1 MNKTSNVFQNSK
13 KFASKHK
20 FLSFCAI
27 IIVIILGYYGFK
39 TFFGSNSPTTYFV
52 DTVKKGTIISSVSG
66 SGQLSATTQ
75 IDIKAKVSGEVVYV
89 GVNAGDPVYVGQTI
103 MKLDDT
109 DAQAAATAAE
119 QSLEAS
125 KLQYKKDSAQAPID
139 YQKLQDSL
147 DNANTDLQTAY
158 NDAFNSLSNT
168 YLDIPA
174 AITGVQ
180 NALFGYDLSSSNSQW
195 NVDVLS
201 NIPYG
206 NDTEKTKMSLV
217 AKSAKDDYAIAR
229 TKYDA
234 SIIDYKKISRGSA
247 QGDIDSILTESIDT
261 ATAIAQALQSE
272 LNLFSTA
279 TDIATTYNRKL
290 GSPVNTMQTS
300 ARSYLSTTN
309 SDLSALLSQ
318 KKNIDADKAT
328 IKSDEQN
335 ITLMQVGN
343 TDGANPI
350 SLQISKNNLDKSTE
364 SLRQQKTALLDYT
377 ITAPFSGI
385 ISAVNFKKNEIA
397 SGAVA
402 NIITNQQ
409 VAKLS
414 LNEVDT
420 AKIKIGDKVILTF
433 DAIDGLSLTGSVTD
447 IDTVGTV
454 SQGVVSYTVTI
465 GLDSQDKRAKPGMT
479 ANASIQTE
487 VHQDVLIVPS
497 SAVKTKSGQSYVQV
511 FDPPLSST
519 VANQGITSDI
529 APIQIPVTIGISDD
543 TNVEILSGLTEGEQ
557 IVTKTSTGAAAAAA
571 RTTTTSLFGGGGA
584 RAGGAVG
591 GVRIP

>member
-1 MNKTSNVFQNSK
+1 MNKAFNVFQNLK
-13 KFASKHK
+13 KISSKHR
-20 FLSFCAI
+20 FLSFCGLI
-27 IIVIILGYYGFK
+27 IIIIFVYYGYK
-39 TFFGSNSPTTYFV
+39 SFFGASTSTTYFV
-52 DTVKKGTIISSVSG
+52 DTVKKGTVISSVSG
-66 SGQLSATTQ
+66 SGQLSATNQ

-89 GVNAGDPVYVGQTI
+89 GVNAGDPVYAGQTI

-109 DAQAAATAAE
+109 DAQASALAAE

-125 KLQYKKDSAQAPID
+125 KLQYQKDSAQAPID

-147 DNANTDLQTAY
+147 DNATTDLQTAY

-168 YLDIPA
+168 YLDIPT

-206 NDTEKTKMSLV
+206 NDAEKTKMSLV

-234 SIIDYKKISRGSA
+234 SIIDYKKITRASA
-247 QGDIDSILTESIDT
+247 QSDIDSILSESIDT

-279 TDIATTYNRKL
+279 TDIATIYNRKL
-290 GSPVNTMQTS
+290 ASAVTTMQTS

-328 IKSDEQN
+328 IKSAKQN

-350 SLQISKNNLDKSTE
+350 SLQISKNNLDKATE
-364 SLRQQKTALLDYT
+364 SLRQQQAALFDYT
-377 ITAPFSGI
+377 ITAPFSGTV
-385 ISAVNFKKNEIA
+385 SAVNFKKNEVA

-402 NIITNQQ
+402 TIITDQQ

-420 AKIKIGDKVILTF
+420 AKVKIGNKVTLTF

-487 VHQDVLIVPS
+487 VHQDVLVVPS
-497 SAVKTKSGQSYVQV
+497 RAVKTKSGQSYVQV
-511 FDPPLSST
+511 FDPPLSSAG
-519 VANQGITSDI
+519 ANQGIASDI
-529 APIQIPVTIGISDD
+529 APNQVPVTIGISDD

-557 IVTKTSTGAAAAAA
+557 VVTKTSTGAATVK
-571 RTTTTSLFGGGGA
+571 TTTTSLFGGGGA